1 MPTRDEP
8 SVELTILLP
17 CLNEA
22 ATLGACVRAARR
34 GIAEAGVTA
43 EIVVADNGSTDG
55 SQEIAKSEG
64 ARVIPVA
71 ARGYGHALR
80 AGIAG
85 ARGRWVLMGDADA
98 SYDFASA
105 PRFVAALRA
114 GADFVMGC
122 RLPAGGGQIEP
133 GAMPWKHRWIGN
145 PVLTWLG
152 RALFACPV
160 NDFHCG
166 LRAFS
171 RETVDRLDLRTT
183 GMEFASE
190 LIVQAQLAGLR
201 FAEIPVTLSRDGRN
215 RPPHLN
221 SWRDGFRHL
230 RFLVIHRLR
239 TLRHRTGGSVTRAK
253 AGVSDKR

>member
-1 MPTRDEP
+1 MSDASPP
-8 SVELTILLP
+8 ELTVLLP

-22 ATLGACVRAARR
+22 ATLRACIRAAHK
-34 GIAEAGVTA
+34 GISALAISA
-43 EIVVADNGSTDG
+43 EIVVADNGSTDN
-55 SQEIAKSEG
+55 SIEIARSEG

-80 AGIAG
+80 AGIAQ
-85 ARGRWVLMGDADA
+85 AHGRWVLMGDADE

-105 PRFVAALRA
+105 PRFITALRG

-122 RLPAGGGQIEP
+122 RFPIGGGDIEP

-145 PVLTWLG
+145 PLLTWLG
-152 RALFACPV
+152 RVLFACPIH
-160 NDFHCG
+160 DFHCG

-171 RETVDRLDLRTT
+171 REKILKLDLRTT

-190 LIVQAQLAGLR
+190 LIVKAQLSGLR
-201 FAEIPVTLSRDGRN
+201 FAEVPVTLRRDGRN
-215 RPPHLN
+215 RPPHLR

-230 RFLVIHRLR
+230 SFLVLHRLR
-239 TLRHRTGGSVTRAK
+239 TLPGFTR
-253 AGVSDKR
+253 

>member
-1 MPTRDEP
+1 MRAETPP
-8 SVELTILLP
+8 ELTILLP

-22 ATLGACVRAARR
+22 ATLGTCLRAARR
-34 GIAEAGVTA
+34 GIADAGVTA
-43 EIVVADNGSTDG
+43 EIVVVDNGSTDG
-55 SQEIAKSEG
+55 SPEIAAAEG
-64 ARVIPVA
+64 ARVIPVS

-105 PRFVAALRA
+105 PLFVAALRD

-122 RLPAGGGQIEP
+122 RLPAGGGRIEP

-145 PVLTWLG
+145 PILTWLG
-152 RALFACPV
+152 RILFACPV
-160 NDFHCG
+160 HDFHCG

-171 RETVDRLDLRTT
+171 REAVLRLDFRTT

-201 FAEIPVTLSRDGRN
+201 FAEIPVTLSPDGRN
-215 RPPHLN
+215 RPPHLR

-230 RFLVIHRLR
+230 RFLLLHRMR
-239 TLRHRTGGSVTRAK
+239 TLPSRSGRNLRRLVK
-253 AGVSDKR
+253 NN